1 MRNIAFWLSLPF
13 VLPQAL
19 WTRATARRFSAPE
32 GPLSGLVG
40 SEPRIR
46 IVGIGDSIIAG
57 VGADSPLQTLTGQL
71 AQCWSRETDQG
82 VEWHA
87 LGRIG
92 ATTERIGRMA
102 AQLPKDDG
110 VAIVLFS
117 AGVNDITALIGVRD
131 WLGAVDRLVDGLLE
145 KHPSAT
151 IVMLGVPPLDAFPA
165 LPAPL
170 RQVLGSRARYFDRRI
185 REHLG
190 LRERCRY
197 LPIERQPTAE
207 EFAADGFHPSARSY
221 AALAAQI
228 VRLIRST

>member
-1 MRNIAFWLSLPF
+1 MPNFSFWLSLPF

-19 WTRATARRFSAPE
+19 WTRARARRFSAPK
-32 GPLSGLVG
+32 GPLSGFVG
-40 SEPRIR
+40 NEARLR

-57 VGADSPLQTLTGQL
+57 VGAASPQQTLTGQL
-71 AQCWSRETDQG
+71 AQCWSSETTQG

-92 ATTERIGRMA
+92 ATTEGIGRMA
-102 AQLPKDDG
+102 AQLPSDDR

-117 AGVNDITALIGVRD
+117 AGVNDITALIGARA
-131 WLGAVDRLVDGLLE
+131 WLNAVDRLIDGLRE

-165 LPAPL
+165 LPTPL
-170 RQVLGSRARYFDRRI
+170 RQVLGFRARYFDQRI
-185 REHLG
+185 REHLAA
-190 LRERCRY
+190 RERCLY
-197 LPIERQPTAE
+197 LPIERQPAAE